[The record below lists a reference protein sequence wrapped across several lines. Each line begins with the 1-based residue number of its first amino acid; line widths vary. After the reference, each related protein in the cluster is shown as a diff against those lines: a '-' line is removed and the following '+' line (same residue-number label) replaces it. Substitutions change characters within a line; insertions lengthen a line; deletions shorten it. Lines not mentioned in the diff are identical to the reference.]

1 MTITMRFECKGKV
14 ATIDPI
20 EIDDFLIEMCPDK
33 ADFIHQE
40 LRAYIQ
46 VLGVELKSM
55 YEA

>member
-1 MTITMRFECKGKV
+1 MTIKMQFECKGKV

-20 EIDDFLIEMCPDK
+20 EIDDFLIDLCQDK
-33 ADFIHQE
+33 AEFIHQE

-55 YEA
+55 YEV